1 MCKRGKTLEGKH
13 QSSETGS
20 LQVTRGLS
28 AFFFIYFSN
37 AEYILRKITEQK
49 LHIYEYTLHI
59 PDAHKHTYIHIVYIY
74 MCVFIHLY
82 INIYMYIHTNTY
94 PHKNFF
100 KPESERSESATPK
113 Q

>member
-1 MCKRGKTLEGKH
+1 MCKRGETLEGKH
-13 QSSETGS
+13 QSSEIGS

-74 MCVFIHLY
+74 VCIYTFIY
-82 INIYMYIHTNTY
+82 KYIHVHTHTHI
-94 PHKNFF
+94 PPQKLLQ
-100 KPESERSESATPK
+100 T
-113 Q
+113 